1 MGTKKGQIGNTIS
14 YAPAPAYNM
23 VSTYIPTLKGKIGDE
38 WDKQLK
44 TTEWYRLHYIIQQYV
59 SYIQ

>member
-44 TTEWYRLHYIIQQYV
+44 PQNSIGYTILSNSMY
-59 SYIQ
+59 